1 MVLVHL
7 EVAFELVFLA
17 LEVVNLVVQV
27 VYLLFGLVFESEG
40 RVHVQTLFS

>member
-7 EVAFELVFLA
+7 EVAFKLVFLA

-27 VYLLFGLVFESEG
+27 VYLLFGLVFESKG
-40 RVHVQTLFS
+40 RVHVQTLLG